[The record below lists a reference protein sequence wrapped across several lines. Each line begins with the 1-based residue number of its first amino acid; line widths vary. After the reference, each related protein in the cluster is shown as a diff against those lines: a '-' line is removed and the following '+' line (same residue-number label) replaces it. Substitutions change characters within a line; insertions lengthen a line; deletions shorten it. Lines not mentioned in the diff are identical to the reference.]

1 MAQARVI
8 KLEALVQDDP
18 PVIELGGITFQA
30 HQTTWPRAARF
41 ETGNALQ
48 QYRIM
53 VDLLRERT
61 DDPDAITEEWMD
73 AHLTMPVVNQLVAI
87 MFRGETPDD
96 LPTGTKRRRATS

>member
-8 KLEALVQDDP
+8 TLDQLVQDDP

-53 VDLLRERT
+53 VDLLRERAS
-61 DDPDAITEEWMD
+61 DPEAITEEWMD
-73 AHLTMPVVNQLVAI
+73 QHLTMQVVNRLVSI
-87 MFRGETPDD
+87 LFRGEVPDD
-96 LPTGTKRRRATS
+96 LPPPKRGTKSR